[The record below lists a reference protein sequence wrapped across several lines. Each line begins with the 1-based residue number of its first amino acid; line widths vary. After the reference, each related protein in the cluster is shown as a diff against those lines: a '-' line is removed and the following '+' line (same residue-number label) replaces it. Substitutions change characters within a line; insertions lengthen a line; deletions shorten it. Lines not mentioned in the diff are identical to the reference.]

1 MNMPHEVEY
10 TVLVHDEGAGSL
22 WAEVAELPGCFVS
35 RKNLM
40 ELWEALG
47 EAIGLYLSTPD
58 RRVEVDMDDVEL
70 APPTRREIID
80 EHRISVRV

>member
-1 MNMPHEVEY
+1 MTMPHEVEY

-22 WAEVAELPGCFVS
+22 WGEVAELPGCFTS
-35 RKNLM
+35 GRNLK

-47 EAIGLYLSTPD
+47 DAIGLYLSTPD
-58 RRVEVDMDDVEL
+58 RRVEVEMDGAEL
-70 APPTRREIID
+70 APPTRREVIH